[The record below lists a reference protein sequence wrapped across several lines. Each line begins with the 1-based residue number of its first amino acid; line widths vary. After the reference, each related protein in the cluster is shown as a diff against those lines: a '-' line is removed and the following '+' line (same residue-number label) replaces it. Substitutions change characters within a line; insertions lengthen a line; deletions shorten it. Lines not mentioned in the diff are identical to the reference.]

1 MNSQYSTAAEA
12 AAYHAEKKS
21 VKLTYRGES
30 PSQCVKGFSEQC
42 QSVRKTSK
50 TLSNTTNWRDVR
62 VYSSCSI
69 KWPFYVVPRRS
80 VGARCRKIFLINLFP
95 RVWILSLNE
104 RFKWTKICR
113 KSVASFKMVNITFL
127 QYNWCFLLNN
137 LCHFRVWYTNI
148 FFSSLLIL
156 VHKPKIYHFNSIE
169 LVKYKYLILRCR
181 SKIFQAQ

>member
-1 MNSQYSTAAEA
+1 MKKTVQEQSLNSTARSSKMCLLR
-12 AAYHAEKKS
+12 AYKCGLFYQSCNKRQHI
-21 VKLTYRGES
+21 V
-30 PSQCVKGFSEQC
+30 PSYTDCDHYCTDQIMIIDKPYIFCFFVC
-42 QSVRKTSK
+42 KTIY
-50 TLSNTTNWRDVR
+50 L
-62 VYSSCSI
+62 
-69 KWPFYVVPRRS
+69 
-80 VGARCRKIFLINLFP
+80 LFP

-156 VHKPKIYHFNSIE
+156 VHKPKIYH
-169 LVKYKYLILRCR
+169 
-181 SKIFQAQ
+181 